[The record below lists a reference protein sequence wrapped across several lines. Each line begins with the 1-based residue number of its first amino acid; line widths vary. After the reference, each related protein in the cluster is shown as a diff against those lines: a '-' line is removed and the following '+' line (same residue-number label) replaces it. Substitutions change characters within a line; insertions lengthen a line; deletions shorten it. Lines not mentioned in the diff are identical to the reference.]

1 MADPAA
7 TVRNTE
13 AREPE
18 VNEQEVYEVREAQS
32 RRTLQIHLSLSL
44 SWRPRRP
51 GSGARWMECKGG
63 MESTAP
69 SVLNTGHSCCA
80 PHTPAPKPA

>member
-1 MADPAA
+1 MMVDPAA

-32 RRTLQIHLSLSL
+32 RRTLQIHLSLS
-44 SWRPRRP
+44 P
-51 GSGARWMECKGG
+51 GAHVAPGRAPGGWSAKGG
-63 MESTAP
+63 WNR
-69 SVLNTGHSCCA
+69 LLRQF
-80 PHTPAPKPA
+80 